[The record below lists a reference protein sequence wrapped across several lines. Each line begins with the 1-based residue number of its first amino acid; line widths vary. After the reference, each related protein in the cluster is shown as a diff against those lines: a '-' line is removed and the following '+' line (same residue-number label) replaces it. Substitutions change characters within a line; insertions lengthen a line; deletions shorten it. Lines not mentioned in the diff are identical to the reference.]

1 MDDVY
6 SNIDDYNPN
15 RTRKILIVFD
25 DVIAHIMTDKTF
37 QAIIKELFIR
47 CRKLNISLI
56 LITQPYVEAP
66 KDVRLN
72 STHYLIMNIHNRR
85 ELQNIAINHSPDI
98 DYKVFLKIYRNCT
111 NEPYSFLTIDATLP
125 ADNPMRFLP

>member
-1 MDDVY
+1 
-6 SNIDDYNPN
+6 
-15 RTRKILIVFD
+15 
-25 DVIAHIMTDKTF
+25 MTDKKF